1 MLVSIVDY
9 TCLQLFNLINYFV
22 STKGV
27 LTDVESGNKLD
38 FFRLYIFLKILYIM
52 KRFKFIL
59 ILLCFLCTKSVA
71 QTITHVTLT
80 CYQPVKSQ
88 CNSEPLI
95 TADGSKIN
103 LHHLKHNKIKW
114 CAISRDLLY
123 LFPKNK
129 PKRVYIE
136 GYGIYEVRDVMNKRH
151 KHRIDILIHPKD
163 PKRISIKNVKIKI
176 LK

>member
-1 MLVSIVDY
+1 MKKQIL
-9 TCLQLFNLINYFV
+9 
-22 STKGV
+22 
-27 LTDVESGNKLD
+27 
-38 FFRLYIFLKILYIM
+38 IFL
-52 KRFKFIL
+52 
-59 ILLCFLCTKSVA
+59 LLLNFMSGAFC
-71 QTITHVTLT
+71 QTTTHVTLT

-88 CNSEPLI
+88 CNSEPLV

-103 LHHLKHNKIKW
+103 LHHLKRGRIKW

-129 PKRVYIE
+129 PKKVFIE
-136 GYGIYEVRDVMNKRH
+136 GFGVYEVRDVMNKRH

-163 PKRISIKNVKIKI
+163 SKRISIKNVKVKI

>member
-1 MLVSIVDY
+1 MRKQIL
-9 TCLQLFNLINYFV
+9 
-22 STKGV
+22 
-27 LTDVESGNKLD
+27 
-38 FFRLYIFLKILYIM
+38 IFL
-52 KRFKFIL
+52 
-59 ILLCFLCTKSVA
+59 LLSFMSRAFCQIT
-71 QTITHVTLT
+71 THVTLT

-88 CNSEPLI
+88 CDSKPLV

-103 LHHLKHNKIKW
+103 LHHLKRGSIRW

-129 PKRVYIE
+129 PKRVSIE
-136 GYGIYEVRDVMNKRH
+136 GYGIYEVKDVMNKRH

-163 PKRISIKNVKIKI
+163 SKRISIKNVKVKI